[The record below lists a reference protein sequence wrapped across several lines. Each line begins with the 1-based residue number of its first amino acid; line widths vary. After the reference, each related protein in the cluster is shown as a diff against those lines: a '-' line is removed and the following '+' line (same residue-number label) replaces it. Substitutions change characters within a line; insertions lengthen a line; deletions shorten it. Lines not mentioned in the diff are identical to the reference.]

1 MHRLLLLLLPVM
13 YAISAS
19 ATVIAPEKPR
29 IGEPIRLT
37 YTATDGPYVD
47 SASLSAQ
54 ILIFRAHK
62 PPQLLEP
69 TLHRDGKAWQGTFT
83 LETPEATFLIVRFVT
98 SGPVD
103 DNSGKYW
110 TAFVHGSDGKPV
122 QDAHLNRA
130 GWLNG
135 QMPVFKVQRDPAA
148 AKQEL
153 AKELEAYP
161 KNMPAWAMR
170 WNMMQRESPGDETT
184 ASIRRELEQAFTSG
198 VPDQELANLFIYWFE
213 QTGQQTRADS
223 LRTAAITADPKGKV
237 AENARLKEIYTTR
250 DAARAA
256 GMLEQFLAEFPQSPE
271 QRSGLHT
278 RLASLY
284 RSSNQLD
291 KAIDLLNREH
301 SIDPGF
307 YNDIAWGMVERGER
321 LEDAL
326 KISAIGVELLRHP
339 DPSTKASYVSQRQ
352 WEDQNRS
359 ALGAVLDTYGFA
371 LEKLQ
376 RMPEAAKAYAE
387 AYTLTGG
394 TDAEMNDRYVRSLT
408 ATGAAKNALE
418 VAETSVKTGK
428 SNDSLVAA
436 YRSAYV
442 AVKGSAQGFDDAL
455 AKARG
460 EAALAQKNELKTGML
475 STPAPEFALKT
486 PDGKTVALKDLRGKV
501 VLIDYW
507 ATWCGP
513 CKMSFPFLQKAYE
526 KYRKDPRVAIFAVNT
541 WEREKGAT
549 REATVKKFLA
559 DNKYTF
565 PVLYDDSS
573 VEKYGVEGIP
583 TKFMIDQ
590 KGIIRFKGV
599 GFDGGEKMLAE
610 IDAQLG
616 MLLDGPGAK

>member
-1 MHRLLLLLLPVM
+1 MHRLLPLLLS
-13 YAISAS
+13 AICAVSTN
-19 ATVIAPEKPR
+19 ATVLTPEKPR
-29 IGEPIRLT
+29 VGESIRLT
-37 YTATDGPYVD
+37 YTAADGPYAD
-47 SASLSAQ
+47 SVSLSAQ
-54 ILIFRAHK
+54 VLVFRASK
-62 PPQLLEP
+62 PPQMLEP
-69 TLHRDGKAWQGTFT
+69 TFRKEGKAWQGTFT
-83 LETPEATFLIVRFVT
+83 LEIPEATFLIVRFAT

-110 TAFVHGSDGKPV
+110 TAFVHGADGKSV
-122 QDAHLNRA
+122 RDAHLDRA

-135 QMPVFKVQRDPAA
+135 QMPIFKVQRDPAA

-153 AKELEAYP
+153 ARELEAYP
-161 KNMPAWAMR
+161 KNLSAWNMR
-170 WNMMQRESPGDETT
+170 WSMMQRESPGDETT
-184 ASIRRELEQAFTSG
+184 ATVRRELEQAFTSG
-198 VPDQELANLFIYWFE
+198 ASDPDLANLFIYWFE
-213 QTGQQTRADS
+213 QTGQQARADS
-223 LRTAAITADPKGKV
+223 LRTAAIAANPKGKV

-250 DAARAA
+250 DAAKAA
-256 GMLEQFLAEFPQSPE
+256 GLVEQFLTDFPQPPE
-271 QRSGLHT
+271 QRSGLYT

-301 SIDPGF
+301 SIDPGL
-307 YNDIAWGMVERGER
+307 YNDIAWGMVEKGER

-339 DPSTKASYVSQRQ
+339 DPSTKPSYLSQRQ
-352 WEDQNRS
+352 WEERNRS

-387 AYTLTGG
+387 AYSLTGG
-394 TDAEMNDRYVRSLT
+394 SDAEMNDRYVRSLT
-408 ATGAAKNALE
+408 ATGESKKALE
-418 VAETSVKTGK
+418 VVGSSVKAGK

-442 AVKGSAQGFDDAL
+442 AVNGSDKGFDEAL

-460 EAALAQKNELKTGML
+460 DAAQAQKSELKAGML

-513 CKMSFPFLQKAYE
+513 CKMSFPFLQRAYE
-526 KYRKDPRVAIFAVNT
+526 KYRKDPRVAIFAINT
-541 WEREKGAT
+541 WEREKGAA
-549 REATVKKFLA
+549 RETAVKKFLA

-565 PVLYDDSS
+565 PVLYDDTS

-590 KGIIRFKGV
+590 EGVIRFKSV

-610 IDAQLG
+610 IDAQLA
-616 MLLDGPGAK
+616 MLLGGPGAK